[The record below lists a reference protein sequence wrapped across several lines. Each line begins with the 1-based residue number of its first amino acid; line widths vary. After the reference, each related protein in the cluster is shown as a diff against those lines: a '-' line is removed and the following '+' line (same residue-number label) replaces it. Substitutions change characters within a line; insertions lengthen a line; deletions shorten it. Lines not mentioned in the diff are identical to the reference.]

1 MKITKY
7 VDWDNLS
14 SDEKMDIIENIYRE
28 CDYFENGSWNINT
41 LKEYFD
47 DEINFKI
54 PVVKLDVKK
63 AIKDAEEIWGTP
75 DNCSQKNL
83 DVIRK
88 YSILHP
94 IISNNGKFFDGG
106 HRLTVANERG
116 MKTIDAYEIS
126 HLLNWNWEKFDDGE
140 PLPKLI
146 TEMKEQEKKN
156 ITTKFAEFKQDKVDK
171 FKKTKE
177 FEPLSDDILA
187 LQELEDGSIENI
199 KGPVEIVQVTGIIQE
214 PNKIKKLEET
224 INAAP
229 VINTDLRV
237 KTIKR
242 GDVIWL
248 TCLLQKPGSTSWN
261 TQQTIGCVKVRVIDF
276 FYGLNKLKYT

>member
-1 MKITKY
+1 
-7 VDWDNLS
+7 
-14 SDEKMDIIENIYRE
+14 
-28 CDYFENGSWNINT
+28 
-41 LKEYFD
+41 
-47 DEINFKI
+47 
-54 PVVKLDVKK
+54 
-63 AIKDAEEIWGTP
+63 
-75 DNCSQKNL
+75 
-83 DVIRK
+83 
-88 YSILHP
+88 
-94 IISNNGKFFDGG
+94 
-106 HRLTVANERG
+106 
-116 MKTIDAYEIS
+116 
-126 HLLNWNWEKFDDGE
+126 
-140 PLPKLI
+140 
-146 TEMKEQEKKN
+146 MKEEEKKN
-156 ITTKFAEFKQDKVDK
+156 ITTKFAEFKQDKIDK

-187 LQELEDGSIENI
+187 LQELEDGSIEKI

>member
-28 CDYFENGSWNINT
+28 CDYFENRSWNINT

-94 IISNNGKFFDGG
+94 IIS
-106 HRLTVANERG
+106 
-116 MKTIDAYEIS
+116 
-126 HLLNWNWEKFDDGE
+126 
-140 PLPKLI
+140 
-146 TEMKEQEKKN
+146 
-156 ITTKFAEFKQDKVDK
+156 
-171 FKKTKE
+171 
-177 FEPLSDDILA
+177 
-187 LQELEDGSIENI
+187 
-199 KGPVEIVQVTGIIQE
+199 
-214 PNKIKKLEET
+214 
-224 INAAP
+224 
-229 VINTDLRV
+229 
-237 KTIKR
+237 
-242 GDVIWL
+242 
-248 TCLLQKPGSTSWN
+248 
-261 TQQTIGCVKVRVIDF
+261 
-276 FYGLNKLKYT
+276 KYHIY